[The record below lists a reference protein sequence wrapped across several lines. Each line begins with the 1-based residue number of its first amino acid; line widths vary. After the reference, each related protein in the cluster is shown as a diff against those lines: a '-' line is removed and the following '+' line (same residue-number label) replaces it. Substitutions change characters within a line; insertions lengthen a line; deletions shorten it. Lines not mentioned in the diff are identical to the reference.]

1 MKGGQFNKMEET
13 QAKLDKKVGT
23 EELQILKPTKVRVA
37 GMKLDPKTVKG
48 KETKIVVLMCKHPDR
63 EETIEI
69 SKIKLVKGNTVKT
82 SGLWWNE
89 DSEGLIQKGSAIAE
103 LLSFCSVETPKQLEG
118 KELDTTTESDTS
130 SYLVIKAY

>member
-1 MKGGQFNKMEET
+1 MEET
-13 QAKLDKKVGT
+13 QAKLDKKIGIQ
-23 EELQILKPTKVRVA
+23 ELQILKPAKVKVA
-37 GMKLDPKTVKG
+37 GVKLDPKTVKN
-48 KETKIVVLMCKHPDR
+48 KQAEIVVLICKHPDR

-89 DSEGLIQKGSAIAE
+89 DSDGLIQKGSAIAE

-130 SYLVIKAY
+130 NYLVIKAY